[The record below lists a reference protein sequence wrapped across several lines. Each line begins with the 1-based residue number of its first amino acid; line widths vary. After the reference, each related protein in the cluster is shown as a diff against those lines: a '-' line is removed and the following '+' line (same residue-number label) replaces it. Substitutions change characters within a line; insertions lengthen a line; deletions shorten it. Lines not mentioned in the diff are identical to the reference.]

1 MCSVAC
7 GQLTRN
13 PRLCVAGGCFANS
26 VLNGKIREATPFEEV
41 YVPPAAGDNGLAV
54 GAAYAVWCEAL
65 GQPRSYVM
73 RDAYLGTAYA
83 ERDIEAA
90 LEAVRAQPDRFAIAE
105 VENADDLCR
114 TVAALIADGAVV
126 GWHQGR
132 MEWGSRALGNRSIL
146 ADPRRADMRDRIN
159 EAIKRRE
166 SFRPFAP
173 SLLEGAV
180 DDWFAGAVPD
190 PFMVS
195 VRPLRPEKRGLV
207 PAVTHVD
214 GTGRPHT
221 VTQEANP
228 LYCRLI
234 EEFERLTGVPML
246 LNTSFNESEPIVDT
260 PEQAVDCFL
269 RTGMD
274 ALVLHRTL
282 VRRRSQVG
290 TG

>member
-1 MCSVAC
+1 MRRR
-7 GQLTRN
+7 QF
-13 PRLCVAGGCFANS
+13 FANS

-41 YVPPAAGDNGLAV
+41 YVTPAAGDNGLAV
-54 GAAYAVWCEAL
+54 ERAVWCEAL

-132 MEWGSRALGNRSIL
+132 MEWGSRALGNRSYWPIL
-146 ADPRRADMRDRIN
+146 AEPTCATGSTRRSSGGSRSGRSRLRCSRARWMTGSPEPCPTRSWSRFGRC
-159 EAIKRRE
+159 ARR
-166 SFRPFAP
+166 SA
-173 SLLEGAV
+173 
-180 DDWFAGAVPD
+180 
-190 PFMVS
+190 
-195 VRPLRPEKRGLV
+195 GLV

-221 VTQEANP
+221 VTREANP
-228 LYCRLI
+228 L
-234 EEFERLTGVPML
+234 FTAG
-246 LNTSFNESEPIVDT
+246 
-260 PEQAVDCFL
+260 
-269 RTGMD
+269 
-274 ALVLHRTL
+274 
-282 VRRRSQVG
+282 
-290 TG
+290 